1 MDTIDQIAN
10 EVGVSVTTVRR
21 VLRGGNKET
30 WPSAV
35 RRAKMIREVADRLG
49 YQANWCAASLA
60 RKSTRTIALVHH
72 MVVPVPTD
80 QWLSIMEEAVDVLHE
95 AGYDLQFVAGGSK
108 RAPQMLME
116 QRFDACIVV
125 HRLWPEI
132 QHAIEQANIP
142 MVQLNCCESQ
152 KYPSIINDDLSSSQT
167 LTKHLL
173 ELGHKRMAYYHRTP
187 QGNWHFSVQIRF
199 DGMKQAIQQAGQQE
213 DVPGYFG
220 DVNQALDQI
229 MQVEDRPTAIVTY
242 DDFDAMPLQHA
253 CWERHIKI
261 PDDLSICT
269 FNDTRQ
275 TRYAIPPLTTMAVPA
290 AQAARAAVQVLLQWL
305 NGDQKAVKAT
315 QQHLPASLVIRQS
328 TGPAPKSSR

>member
-1 MDTIDQIAN
+1 MDTIEQIAS

-80 QWLSIMEEAVDVLHE
+80 QWLSIMEEVVDVLHE

-132 QHAIEQANIP
+132 QRAIEQANLP
-142 MVQLNCCESQ
+142 MVQLNCQESSQ
-152 KYPSIINDDLSSSQT
+152 HPSIINDDLTSAMT
-167 LTKHLL
+167 LTQHLL
-173 ELGHKRMAYYHRTP
+173 DLGHRQIAYYHRSP
-187 QGNWHFSVQIRF
+187 HGNWHFSVQERF
-199 DGMKQAIQQAGQQE
+199 DGVKKALKNAGISH

-220 DVNQALDQI
+220 DVDGALDQ
-229 MQVEDRPTAIVTY
+229 MFACDDRPTAVVTY
-242 DDFDAMPLQHA
+242 DDFDALPLQHA
-253 CWERHIKI
+253 CWSRGINVPK
-261 PDDLSICT
+261 DLSIGT

-275 TRYAIPPLTTMAVPA
+275 TRYATPPLTTMSVPA
-290 AQAARAAVQVLLQWL
+290 AEAARAAVHVLLAWL
-305 NGDQKAVKAT
+305 NGDQNVPHMP
-315 QQHLPASLVIRQS
+315 QQHLPACLVIRQS
-328 TGPAPKSSR
+328 TGPALKSSR